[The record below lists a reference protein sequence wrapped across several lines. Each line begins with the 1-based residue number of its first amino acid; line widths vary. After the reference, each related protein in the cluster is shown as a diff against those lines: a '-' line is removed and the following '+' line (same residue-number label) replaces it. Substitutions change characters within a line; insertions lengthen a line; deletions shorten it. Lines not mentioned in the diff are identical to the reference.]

1 MTRALVTGS
10 TGGVGSNLAEALIER
25 GIEVVGLRRS
35 TSPDD
40 AVEGL
45 QMQFVTG
52 DILKPET
59 LRPAL
64 DGIDWVFHVAAIA
77 DDWKYPAEM
86 VHKVNVGGAR
96 NVMQAALDA
105 GVKRFVLTSS
115 SSALGKAEY
124 EKQLMDETKE
134 YNLKP
139 GVWPYG
145 YSKYLANHAM
155 REFADR
161 GLPAVS
167 VMPSAIMGPRDLK
180 FISGELLVRVLK
192 HQTFPFPRGGL
203 NWIDTRDVVEGH
215 IAAAEKGRPGET
227 YVLGGENMTHIEY
240 MDIVGDVLKVKPRIL
255 KIPRFILPPFAA
267 SVTLLHKLGVTL
279 PIERA
284 RVLMSG
290 TYIWYDTTK
299 AVSELG
305 LTTRPFAD
313 TVRDTYEW
321 YQDNGY
327 FKKRGISAS
336 RLAA

>member
-35 TSPDD
+35 TSPED

-45 QMQFVTG
+45 KMQFVTG

-64 DGIDWVFHVAAIA
+64 EGIDWVFHVAAIA
-77 DDWKYPAEM
+77 DDWKYPAETI
-86 VHKVNVGGAR
+86 HKVNVGGAR
-96 NVMQAALDA
+96 NVMQAALDT

-115 SSALGKAEY
+115 AAALGKPEF

-134 YNLKP
+134 YNFKP
-139 GVWPYG
+139 DVWPYG
-145 YSKYLANHAM
+145 YSKYLANQAM
-155 REFADR
+155 REFAAK
-161 GLPAVS
+161 GLSAAA

-180 FISGELLVRVLK
+180 FIGGEVLVRVLK
-192 HQTFPFPRGGL
+192 KQAFPFPRGGL
-203 NWIDTRDVVEGH
+203 NWIDTRDVVAGH

-227 YVLGGENMTHIEY
+227 YVLGGENMTHTEY
-240 MDIVGDVLKVKPRIL
+240 MEIVGDILKVKPRIL
-255 KIPRFILPPFAA
+255 RIPRFILPPFAA
-267 SVTLLHKLGVTL
+267 TVTLLHSLGMTL
-279 PIERA
+279 PVERA

-299 AVSELG
+299 AVTELG
-305 LTTRPFAD
+305 LTTRPFNE
-313 TVRDTYEW
+313 TVREAYEW
-321 YQDNGY
+321 YRDNGY
-327 FKKRGISAS
+327 FEKRGIAAS
-336 RLAA
+336 PLAA